1 MTKIRILIVEDD
13 VETRNLILRYLRD
26 NAFMVD
32 AASNG
37 REMDK
42 YLSRGG
48 VDLIVMD
55 LMLPEEDGLTL
66 CRRIRE
72 SSNIPIIMLTAKG
85 DDIDRIVGLEMGADD
100 YVVKPFNPRELVARI
115 TAVLRRRSDPAIH
128 SHVAGAARLTF
139 EGWVIDRRTREL
151 RNPEGAQV
159 LLTSA
164 EFDLLQAFCD
174 QPGRVLSRSALLQMT
189 NGGIGHTFGRS
200 IDVLVSRL
208 RGKLDRVEGQSMIR
222 TVRIGGYIFAP
233 HVEDT

>member
-1 MTKIRILIVEDD
+1 MHKNRILIVEDD

-26 NAFMVD
+26 DGFAVD
-32 AASNG
+32 GAANG
-37 REMDK
+37 RDMDK
-42 YLSRGG
+42 YLSRGR

-66 CRRIRE
+66 CRRVRE
-72 SSNIPIIMLTAKG
+72 ISNVAIIMLTAKG
-85 DDIDRIVGLEMGADD
+85 DDIDRILGLEMGADD
-100 YVVKPFNPRELVARI
+100 YVAKPFNPRELVARI
-115 TAVLRRRSDPAIH
+115 TAVLRRRGDPSVDLNIVGV
-128 SHVAGAARLTF
+128 SRLTF
-139 EGWVIDRRTREL
+139 EGWVIDRRMREL

-174 QPGRVLSRSALLQMT
+174 RPGRVLSRDALMQMT
-189 NGGIGHTFGRS
+189 HGSIGHSFGRS

-208 RGKLDRVEGQSMIR
+208 RGKLDRTEGQSMIK

-233 HVEDT
+233 DVDDA